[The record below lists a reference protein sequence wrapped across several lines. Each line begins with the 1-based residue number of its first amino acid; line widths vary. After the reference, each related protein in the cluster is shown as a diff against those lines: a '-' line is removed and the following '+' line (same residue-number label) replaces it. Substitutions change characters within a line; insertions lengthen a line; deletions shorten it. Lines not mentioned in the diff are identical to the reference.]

1 MKEADLMRDQQRAL
15 AVQREEEVK
24 IRKQQ
29 EMLEIEAS
37 QQREHQQQGMQAR
50 WWKVGIHCIRGMDSR
65 TRNL

>member
-1 MKEADLMRDQQRAL
+1 MKEADLLRDQQRAL

-37 QQREHQQQGMQAR
+37 QQREHQATRYASKMVEGWNSLYKGNGQQDR
-50 WWKVGIHCIRGMDSR
+50 
-65 TRNL
+65 